1 MALTIIRLIIKTMK
15 MKTINQYLK
24 EMLERMNDNTELVLI
39 VSKAKPQGMC
49 GFGYNSYLQEKTK

>member
-1 MALTIIRLIIKTMK
+1 MK